1 MKQFIYVFILCSCFV
16 ACKKHPMKVYNAE
29 VFKEVAK
36 VKCDLQ
42 NAEKAVLELDEVRER
57 DRFIDS
63 LSHHKKRIEF
73 LSDSTMI
80 DGNVF
85 YEIEVGYN
93 SEMRF
98 ETYYTFYI
106 EKGKCNNIKVL
117 DTIEGDTITL
127 SKWRKRMASLDI

>member
-1 MKQFIYVFILCSCFV
+1 
-16 ACKKHPMKVYNAE
+16 
-29 VFKEVAK
+29 
-36 VKCDLQ
+36 
-42 NAEKAVLELDEVRER
+42 
-57 DRFIDS
+57 
-63 LSHHKKRIEF
+63 
-73 LSDSTMI
+73 MI